1 MSRAQYCE
9 QSTFD
14 WRRYSHWKLE
24 VEKARLAAFLLCG
37 SVRTR
42 PMLVKPVLLPP
53 RCRPRPMSRASPP
66 GRRKAGSQTGLS
78 QRYIRIAQ
86 DWVTVRGFPP
96 GPPGSIRVG
105 MRAVGLIFK

>member
-1 MSRAQYCE
+1 MLRRKKAARLVKSRMEENGRTRAQYCE

-37 SVRTR
+37 GVRTR

-53 RCRPRPMSRASPP
+53 RCRPRPSRAHHRQGEKGRFAEDSPLE
-66 GRRKAGSQTGLS
+66 G
-78 QRYIRIAQ
+78 
-86 DWVTVRGFPP
+86 DGFEPSVPP
-96 GPPGSIRVG
+96 
-105 MRAVGLIFK
+105 

>member
-1 MSRAQYCE
+1 MEENGRMSRAQYCE

-37 SVRTR
+37 GVRTR

-53 RCRPRPMSRASPP
+53 ALQAEADVARITARE
-66 GRRKAGSQTGLS
+66 RKAGSQKTPRWS
-78 QRYIRIAQ
+78 KPDSNPWSHR
-86 DWVTVRGFPP
+86 DKRGSLEPH
-96 GPPGSIRVG
+96 
-105 MRAVGLIFK
+105 